1 MKPQALLDI
10 NVLLALVWAGHVHH
24 ARVVA
29 WHREWMPKKWVLCPL
44 SEAGFLRLSLNRAFV
59 SGQATISILRETLR
73 RLHAQRS
80 CIRIHE
86 VPDPSDP
93 RFDPVWKKV
102 RDHQQV
108 MDAMLLS
115 IAIAANMRLATLDEK
130 MGGLADRDDR
140 IICIP

>member
-10 NVLLALVWAGHVHH
+10 NVLQALVWAGHVHH

-59 SGQATISILRETLR
+59 SGEATISILRETLR

-108 MDAMLLS
+108 MDAMLLF